1 MSDQE
6 VMRSIPQEPIVD
18 FANEDVV
25 LRVVK
30 AVLA

>member
-6 VMRSIPQEPIVD
+6 VMRSIPEEPNVD
-18 FANEDVV
+18 VSDEDVV
-25 LRVVK
+25 LRVVR